1 MPPPFTQSVIL
12 PPIFNDMM
20 AMVRENRFMHLAAL
34 EQQRELMRYMNSL
47 NEWLGHDVEDRQ
59 AELRGVAARID
70 QLRDDV
76 IPPQGPGVE
85 PSGFIVAGG
94 PGVLGAPGAPG
105 SSAASRTSVRPTS
118 FFSRARQLFSSGT
131 VPPADP
137 SVPQFPQVSSQ
148 PTHDEQ
154 QPVGVIPP
162 AETRGHEMSTPIDS
176 PVVPSPPS
184 PWGGGAS
191 FISPDL
197 GSVWGSVAIPPQ
209 QVHQPTVSANDDEI
223 HHLWNPAS
231 KPTGRTPSPPRPRN
245 DNCPPQPDVI
255 SSAIPSTS
263 TTKPVYDERPDESGL
278 VPPVADQ
285 LLFQVGASPRPGDL
299 ELPEFDDRQEDPQE
313 SK

>member
-1 MPPPFTQSVIL
+1 VS
-12 PPIFNDMM
+12 
-20 AMVRENRFMHLAAL
+20 
-34 EQQRELMRYMNSL
+34 
-47 NEWLGHDVEDRQ
+47 
-59 AELRGVAARID
+59 
-70 QLRDDV
+70 
-76 IPPQGPGVE
+76 
-85 PSGFIVAGG
+85 GG
-94 PGVLGAPGAPG
+94 PGVLGAPGAPGAPG

-137 SVPQFPQVSSQ
+137 SVPQFPQISSQ
-148 PTHDEQ
+148 PTHDDQ

-162 AETRGHEMSTPIDS
+162 AETRGYEMSTPIDS

-209 QVHQPTVSANDDEI
+209 QVHQPTISVNDHEI
-223 HHLWNPAS
+223 HTPLESFYFTTPIGPPPPLARVVVPDPLIPSRQPSPPMFVHTPPQPPPSQL
-231 KPTGRTPSPPRPRN
+231 GRTPSPPRPRSAPPHIHGQQTIIV
-245 DNCPPQPDVI
+245 PPQPDVI
-255 SSAIPSTS
+255 SSATPSTS

-278 VPPVADQ
+278 VPPIADQ
-285 LLFQVGASPRPGDL
+285 LLFQVGASPRPGNL